1 MQDILFNCYIME
13 TKKPLKKLNKLDA
26 PERFRELMSKEGL
39 PPELIQVF
47 QKHFSTNMTNHRL
60 DPFVDAFVKG
70 TTTPVLYPTKNA
82 DFGLVFRHIEVY
94 KSEEKENNGKKFT
107 SYCKD
112 GDGDYIVV
120 DDKVDIGT
128 VNRLARVE
136 DLLHGYIRN
145 LDSKNP
151 LSRPVSFKSL
161 ESNPELFAQTVEIL
175 NKYGVCGPIEYKTP
189 GENEAPE
196 YKVLSYDGN
205 LVYARNLK
213 DISTNWDM
221 YMRMKAYSRDNS
233 VQICGVFLPSNQD
246 ALDNMGACYKAFT
259 PVKLSEGV
267 TAMFDL
273 DTGMAAPVTNENLLR
288 DMRTPG
294 FSLVPKASLY
304 YSAGVTADV
313 VPERQ
318 AEVQETKRTQT
329 RRSPKPA
336 VEPEQE
342 VKRSPRKL

>member
-1 MQDILFNCYIME
+1 ME

-60 DPFVDAFVKG
+60 DPFVDAFIKG
-70 TTTPVLYPTKNA
+70 TTTPVLYPTKNS
-82 DFGLVFRHIEVY
+82 DFGLVFRHVEVP
-94 KSEEKENNGKKFT
+94 KSEKRKDDNGREFT
-107 SYCKD
+107 YYFKDKD
-112 GDGDYIVV
+112 GDPIVAE
-120 DDKVDIGT
+120 DKVDVGT
-128 VNRLARVE
+128 VNRFMRVE

-145 LDSKNP
+145 LNSRTP
-151 LSRPVSFKSL
+151 LSKPYYFKSL
-161 ESNPELFAQTVEIL
+161 ESNPELFAQTVELL
-175 NKYGVCGPIEYKTP
+175 NKYGVCGPIEYETP
-189 GENEAPE
+189 GENKAPE

-213 DISTNWDM
+213 DISNNWDN
-221 YMRMKAYSRDNS
+221 YMRMMSYSRDNS
-233 VQICGVFLPSNQD
+233 FQICGVFLPSNQD

-259 PVKLSEGV
+259 PVKLSEGI

-273 DTGMAAPVTNENLLR
+273 DSGMAAPVTNENLLR
-288 DMRTPG
+288 DMMTPG

-329 RRSPKPA
+329 RRSSKPA

-342 VKRSPRKL
+342 ATVKRSPRIL